1 MPLVPAH
8 RCGAE
13 LLGFGL
19 QMVSE
24 WGCRCTVISEVVGLI
39 LPRSVEV
46 STQESWHFEPKPHFE
61 LAPLISALPLPLGTG
76 LYHLYHRDNSNK
88 SPSYFSH
95 DVPGTSVGIHSGSS
109 ILWYRYPH
117 RKHHF
122 QYRYMYQEKE
132 RRKKEEKSTFCFL
145 LLLLGHY

>member
-1 MPLVPAH
+1 MVWILLPLVPAH

-19 QMVSE
+19 QTVSE
-24 WGCRCTVISEVVGLI
+24 WGCRWWGGVDT
-39 LPRSVEV
+39 
-46 STQESWHFEPKPHFE
+46 STQESWPHSQKPHFE
-61 LAPLISALPLPLGTG
+61 LAPLSPLINFFNFCIAMPLGTG
-76 LYHLYHRDNSNK
+76 TIHLYHRDNSNK

-122 QYRYMYQEKE
+122 QYMYQEKE